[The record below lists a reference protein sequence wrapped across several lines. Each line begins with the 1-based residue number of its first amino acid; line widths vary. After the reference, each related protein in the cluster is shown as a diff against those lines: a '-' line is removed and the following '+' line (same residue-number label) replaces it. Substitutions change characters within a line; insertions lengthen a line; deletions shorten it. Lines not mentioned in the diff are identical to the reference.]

1 MHEPKGSEYLSR
13 CSVLKVQSWMLS
25 LAELGDKTSDVPTNL
40 DQISFNLY
48 LGQKLLDQTYK
59 NTKNVFFT
67 EKSKFQV
74 LSQGFRGKTR
84 F

>member
-13 CSVLKVQSWMLS
+13 CSVLKVQSWMLL

-48 LGQKLLDQTYK
+48 LGQCSPYGH
-59 NTKNVFFT
+59 N
-67 EKSKFQV
+67 
-74 LSQGFRGKTR
+74 
-84 F
+84 